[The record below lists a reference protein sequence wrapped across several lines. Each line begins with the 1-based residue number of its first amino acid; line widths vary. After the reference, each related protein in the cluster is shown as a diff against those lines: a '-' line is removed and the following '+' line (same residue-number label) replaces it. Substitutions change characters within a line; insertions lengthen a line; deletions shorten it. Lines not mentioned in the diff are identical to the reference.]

1 MDDKASLF
9 RLKCLFVSVI
19 VRLFNSASRL
29 RVCFISLSSVN
40 TLRFTEQ
47 SDIDLL
53 IEFDPAITIE
63 EYADN
68 YFSLRDRFVKLF
80 NNPFGGFN
88 YSLMHLSLE
97 QKEPFA
103 GTRMEKSINKDLI
116 YV

>member
-1 MDDKASLF
+1 MDDKACLF

-19 VRLFNSASRL
+19 VRLFNSVSRL

-68 YFSLRDRFVKLF
+68 YFFLTRPIR
-80 NNPFGGFN
+80 
-88 YSLMHLSLE
+88 LE

>member
-1 MDDKASLF
+1 MDDKACLF

-19 VRLFNSASRL
+19 VRLFNSVSRL

-68 YFSLRDRFVKLF
+68 YFFL
-80 NNPFGGFN
+80 
-88 YSLMHLSLE
+88 
-97 QKEPFA
+97 
-103 GTRMEKSINKDLI
+103 TRPIS
-116 YV
+116 

>member
-1 MDDKASLF
+1 MDDKACLF

-19 VRLFNSASRL
+19 VRLFNSVSRL

-68 YFSLRDRFVKLF
+68 YFFLTRPIRSIRRIQLFFNAFVFRTKRAICG
-80 NNPFGGFN
+80 NSYGKI
-88 YSLMHLSLE
+88 H
-97 QKEPFA
+97 K
-103 GTRMEKSINKDLI
+103 
-116 YV
+116 